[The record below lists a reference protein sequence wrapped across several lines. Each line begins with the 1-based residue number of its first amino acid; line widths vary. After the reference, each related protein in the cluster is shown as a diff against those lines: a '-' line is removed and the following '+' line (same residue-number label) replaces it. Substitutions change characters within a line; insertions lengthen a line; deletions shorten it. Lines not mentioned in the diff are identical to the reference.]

1 MKRTEFTF
9 KTNDNKDI
17 FVYKWSPSTDPVGL
31 IQIAHGMAEHAER
44 YHHFAEYLTEKGF
57 VVYAND
63 HRGHKKTAGS
73 LEKLG
78 FFAHNNGWHI
88 VADDLKQLSDI
99 IAKENPKLP
108 IFLLGHSM
116 GSLLIRTY
124 ITKYNKN
131 LKGVILSATSG
142 ESGFI
147 VKAGKIAAKILAS
160 VKGKEVPCKL
170 LDNMSFG
177 KFNQSFKP
185 NRTSFDWLSRDQEQV
200 DKYVNDPYC
209 GTVFTTQFFHDMVS
223 GVDYNNQPENIAKI
237 SKDLPIYFISGS
249 LDPVGGN
256 GRGVKKVYNDYK
268 NAGIKDIEIKLYPE
282 ARHEILNET
291 NKLEVYNDIT
301 NWILKRL

>member
-9 KTNDNKDI
+9 KSNDNKDI
-17 FVYKWSPSTDPVGL
+17 FVYKWNPSNDPVGV

-63 HRGHKKTAGS
+63 HRGHKKTAGG
-73 LEKLG
+73 LDKIG
-78 FFAHNNGWHI
+78 FFAHENGWHL
-88 VADDLKQLSDI
+88 VADDLKQLTDI
-99 IAKENPKLP
+99 IAKQNPNLP

-131 LKGVILSATSG
+131 IKGVILSGTSG
-142 ESGFI
+142 ESGFM
-147 VKAGKIAAKILAS
+147 VKAGKIVAKLLGAI
-160 VKGKEVPCKL
+160 KGKEVPCIM

-185 NRTSFDWLSRDQEQV
+185 NRTKFDWLSRDQEQV
-200 DKYVNDPYC
+200 DKYINDPYC
-209 GTVFTTQFFHDMVS
+209 GTIFTTQFFYDMVS

-256 GRGVKKVYNDYK
+256 GKGVKKVFNDYK
-268 NAGIKDIEIKLYPE
+268 NAGIKDIDIKLYPE

-301 NWILKRL
+301 KWILKRF